1 MLEELDRVV
10 GLDRLKAV
18 HINDSMNPPGARKDR
33 HAKIGEGTLGFE
45 TILAVIDNPAL
56 RHLPFILETPNDTPG
71 HGRELAMLRQEL
83 EKRKSA

>member
-1 MLEELDRVV
+1 MV
-10 GLDRLKAV
+10 GLNRLKAV

-33 HAKIGEGTLGFE
+33 HAKIGEGTLGLE
-45 TILAVIDNPAL
+45 TILAVIDHPAL